1 MGDEL
6 EFRTAVGGYRKD
18 DVLEYVESMND
29 KLFQMTRDHENDT
42 KEYQDRISE
51 LEDQLRQAEEK
62 QTALG
67 EENHR
72 LQEALAHAEEMEKI
86 AQQDYQNAEEYKN
99 MLKEKLA
106 REILRLREN
115 NRVLQEKLEEA
126 EKKLEERID
135 YKGVAGAV
143 SEVQYKITEYVNIL
157 NKTQQQLETAYQD
170 MNTLKEQI
178 GQKIE
183 EEKEKEKEEN

>member
-1 MGDEL
+1 
-6 EFRTAVGGYRKD
+6 TAVGGYRKD

-106 REILRLREN
+106 RE
-115 NRVLQEKLEEA
+115 
-126 EKKLEERID
+126 
-135 YKGVAGAV
+135 
-143 SEVQYKITEYVNIL
+143 
-157 NKTQQQLETAYQD
+157 
-170 MNTLKEQI
+170 
-178 GQKIE
+178 
-183 EEKEKEKEEN
+183 

>member
-115 NRVLQEKLEEA
+115 NKVLQEKLEEA

-183 EEKEKEKEEN
+183 EEKEKEEN